1 MFDEGSCAKLL
12 LNNLEVNKSLVLT
25 IDSNLIE
32 KDDRPKEL
40 VYDKKSLKDF
50 KRNIKEVD

>member
-50 KRNIKEVD
+50 